1 MGRAYRYVILGG
13 GTAAGYAADEFVKR
27 GVPRGELCIISE
39 EQVVPYERPALSK
52 GYLMPEGAVRL
63 PVFHTCVGAGGDRHT
78 AKWYNEHGIDVLLET
93 RVVSADVL
101 RKKVTT
107 AAGETI
113 QYTTLIIATG
123 ARALRLEEFGVARAD
138 SGRVCYLRDLRDADR
153 LVATMAACKGGTAV
167 VIGGGYIGM
176 EATAALVANSIRVTM
191 VFPEPHCMPRLFTP
205 EIAVFYE
212 RLYEEKGVKF
222 IKGSVIVGFERD
234 RTTNNVTAVVL
245 KDGQHIAADM
255 VLVGIGIRPNTA
267 PFEGQLAID
276 KGGIRVSPRMQTSD
290 ASVYA
295 IGDVAAVPLGIYG
308 GARRRLEHVDH
319 ARKSAAAAVQAIMA
333 PRVTP
338 SRYDYVPYF
347 YSRVFDLSW
356 QFYGDNVGECI
367 LFGDEMAMRRA
378 SGLATG
384 SGIAAAV
391 EPRGMED
398 IHLGASTPVESERK
412 EGSEQRPAS
421 GPPVVNQPTTDS
433 SKQGRSERK
442 VRGHR
447 LGAFWVD
454 KGRLVGCFLEGGTKE
469 EYEVLAAA
477 ARACPKVQDKVVL
490 AEQGTQFL
498 LDLVARGQLQVPRA
512 GKLAGGK
519 TVAAMAVGENGKLGN
534 GQGVEK
540 RSTLTRGEVGGPAMG
555 EKSVAAGG
563 VAVGQSDFLMQATAG
578 VAIAV
583 GIVALAYWHGHKL
596 RRLW

>member
-1 MGRAYRYVILGG
+1 MPKALFRTTAILARHKFVFARHEVMGRAYRYVILGG

-78 AKWYNEHGIDVLLET
+78 AKWYDEHGIDVLLET

-113 QYTTLIIATG
+113 QYTTLIVATG

-153 LVATMAACKGGTAV
+153 LVATMAACKGATAV

-176 EATAALVANSIRVTM
+176 EATAALVANGIRVTM

-205 EIAVFYE
+205 EIAAFYE

-234 RTTNNVTAVVL
+234 RATNNVTAVVL

-333 PRVTP
+333 PRGAP

-384 SGIAAAV
+384 SGAAADDASGAK
-391 EPRGMED
+391 PRGMED
-398 IHLGASTPVESERK
+398 VHLETSTPEESKKK

-421 GPPVVNQPTTDS
+421 GPPALSQPTSDS

-477 ARACPKVQDKVVL
+477 ARACPKVQDKAVL
-490 AEQGTQFL
+490 AKQGTQFL
-498 LDLVARGQLQVPRA
+498 LDLVARGQLQ
-512 GKLAGGK
+512 
-519 TVAAMAVGENGKLGN
+519 
-534 GQGVEK
+534 
-540 RSTLTRGEVGGPAMG
+540 
-555 EKSVAAGG
+555 
-563 VAVGQSDFLMQATAG
+563 ATTG

>member
-1 MGRAYRYVILGG
+1 
-13 GTAAGYAADEFVKR
+13 
-27 GVPRGELCIISE
+27 
-39 EQVVPYERPALSK
+39 
-52 GYLMPEGAVRL
+52 MPEGAVRL

-113 QYTTLIIATG
+113 QYTTLIVATG

-176 EATAALVANSIRVTM
+176 EATAALVANGIRVTM

-205 EIAVFYE
+205 EIAAFYE

-234 RTTNNVTAVVL
+234 RTTNNVAAVVL

-295 IGDVAAVPLGIYG
+295 IGDVAAVPLGIHG

-333 PRVTP
+333 PRGAP

-367 LFGDEMAMRRA
+367 LFGDEMAMRQA

-384 SGIAAAV
+384 SGAV
-391 EPRGMED
+391 ADDASGAEPRGMEEV
-398 IHLGASTPVESERK
+398 HLGASTPEESKKK

-421 GPPVVNQPTTDS
+421 GPPVLSQPTSDS
-433 SKQGRSERK
+433 GNQGRSERK
-442 VRGHR
+442 VRAHR

-477 ARACPKVQDKVVL
+477 ARACPKVQDKAVL
-490 AEQGTQFL
+490 AEQGTQYL
-498 LDLVARGQLQVPRA
+498 LELVARGQLQVPGA
-512 GKLAGGK
+512 GRLAGGK
-519 TVAAMAVGENGKLGN
+519 TVAPNAVGQKGKVGN
-534 GQGVEK
+534 GQRVEK
-540 RSTLTRGEVGGPAMG
+540 GSTLTRGEVGGQAVGKKP
-555 EKSVAAGG
+555 VAAGG
-563 VAVGQSDFLMQATAG
+563 VAVGQSDFLMQATTG
-578 VAIAV
+578 VAIAA